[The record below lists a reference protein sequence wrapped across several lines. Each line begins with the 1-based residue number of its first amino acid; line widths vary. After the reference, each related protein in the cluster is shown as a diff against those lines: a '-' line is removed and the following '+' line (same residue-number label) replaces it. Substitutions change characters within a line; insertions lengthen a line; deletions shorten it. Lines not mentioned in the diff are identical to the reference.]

1 MGKDKKVAFPLSFLL
16 AGKVLTSALSR
27 GKQMGV
33 TTPNKHTKGNHMT
46 EPQDWEAIRARYE
59 LGEEPVKEIA
69 ASVGLKP
76 FALALQA
83 KALGWMLRRQSP
95 VKTLLAAKSGK
106 PQSTQATLKR
116 LKELLQSRIVNLE
129 RQLADIGDKVNA
141 IKTERDLRSVN
152 TLVRTLDK
160 VLELE
165 NKNRSSR
172 TKANR
177 EFKLFDDAE
186 RGALADKLERL
197 QRKYEAEEADAGTS
211 AGRGG
216 GTESPVAL
224 LGEAG
229 PADSAG
235 GPSENRQL

>member
-1 MGKDKKVAFPLSFLL
+1 MI
-16 AGKVLTSALSR
+16 
-27 GKQMGV
+27 
-33 TTPNKHTKGNHMT
+33 T
-46 EPQDWEAIRARYE
+46 EPTPDWDAIRARYE

-69 ASVGLKP
+69 ATLGLKP
-76 FALALQA
+76 LTLALKA

-95 VKTLLAAKSGK
+95 AKTLLATKSGK

-116 LKELLQSRIVNLE
+116 LKELLQSRIENLE

-165 NKNRSSR
+165 HKNRSSR
-172 TKANR
+172 IRTTR

-197 QRKYEAEEADAGTS
+197 QRQYEAEEADAGPS
-211 AGRGG
+211 DSGRV

-224 LGEAG
+224 LGETGTTSA
-229 PADSAG
+229 AG
-235 GPSENRQL
+235 GPGES

>member
-1 MGKDKKVAFPLSFLL
+1 
-16 AGKVLTSALSR
+16 
-27 GKQMGV
+27 
-33 TTPNKHTKGNHMT
+33 MT
-46 EPQDWEAIRARYE
+46 DQPQPDWDTIRARYE

-76 FALALQA
+76 FTLSLKA
-83 KALGWMLRRQSP
+83 KALGWMLRRNAP
-95 VKTLLAAKSGK
+95 VKALLATKTGK

-116 LKELLQSRIVNLE
+116 LKELLQSRIENLE

-165 NKNRSSR
+165 HKNRNSR
-172 TKANR
+172 TRATR

-197 QRKYEAEEADAGTS
+197 QRKYEAEETDSGIATD
-211 AGRGG
+211 RGSG
-216 GTESPVAL
+216 AEPAMAL
-224 LGEAG
+224 LGQTG
-229 PADSAG
+229 PANPAG
-235 GPSENRQL
+235 GQGEI